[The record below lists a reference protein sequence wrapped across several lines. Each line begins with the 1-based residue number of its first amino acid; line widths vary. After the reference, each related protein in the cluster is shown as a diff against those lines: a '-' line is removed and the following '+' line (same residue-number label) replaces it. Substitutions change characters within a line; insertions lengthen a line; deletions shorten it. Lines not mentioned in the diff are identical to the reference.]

1 MQQVDARIYLWKWNS
16 RIVVSDVDGTITR
29 SDVLGQFMPLVGIDW
44 SQTGVTH
51 LFSAVKENGYQLIF
65 LSARAISQASV
76 TRQFLVNL
84 KQDGK
89 ALPDGP
95 VVISPD
101 GLFPSLFREGILFP
115 LQHIKQ
121 IS

>member
-51 LFSAVKENGYQLIF
+51 LFSAVKVCYLCF
-65 LSARAISQASV
+65 TCS
-76 TRQFLVNL
+76 
-84 KQDGK
+84 
-89 ALPDGP
+89 
-95 VVISPD
+95 
-101 GLFPSLFREGILFP
+101 
-115 LQHIKQ
+115 
-121 IS
+121 